1 MAKTVINLSDPV
13 STLVTKTNTISNNL
27 GDLGQLNVGASNDSD
42 LVQAINFINNEVKD
56 SATVITIARSGLQ
69 KDSANAIGYDSSQG
83 RFFVPSN
90 TINSAMIEDDAIT
103 NAKIG
108 NLAVDT
114 AELAAGAVETAKLD
128 DLAVTNAKI
137 ANTTIENGKIANN
150 QITSAKFS
158 SAITLLIKDV
168 NGSTLKTIRSPGS

>member
-1 MAKTVINLSDPV
+1 MAGTVINLSDPV
-13 STLVTKTNTISNNL
+13 STLVTKTNTISNHV
-27 GDLGQLNVGASNDSD
+27 GDITQLNVGSSNDSD
-42 LVQAINFINNEVKD
+42 VVQAINYLNGSIQD
-56 SATVITIARSGLQ
+56 SATIISTAISGFQ
-69 KDSANAIGYDSSQG
+69 KDSANAIGFDSSEG

-90 TINSAMIEDDAIT
+90 TINTAMIEPDAIT
-103 NAKIG
+103 NDKLA

-114 AELAAGAVETAKLD
+114 AELAAGAVETAKIN

-158 SAITLLIKDV
+158 SAVTLLIKDV
-168 NGSTLKTIRSPGS
+168 NGSVLKTIKSPGS